1 MDYSTYKNFEI
12 VIVENNS
19 TELRTFEYYQELKR
33 ILKLKWSPGKE
44 SLIIPLSTTMALKL
58 FALENIFF
66 LLNNDIEV
74 ITPNWIEEM
83 LMFAQR
89 EDVGP

>member
-1 MDYSTYKNFEI
+1 MVTWKGKFNYSAI
-12 VIVENNS
+12 NNYGAGFCS
-19 TELRTFEYYQELKR
+19 
-33 ILKLKWSPGKE
+33 GKY
-44 SLIIPLSTTMALKL
+44 LL
-58 FALENIFF
+58 

-89 EDVGP
+89 EDVGAVGARLYYP